1 MSAAWRYCPLCAA
14 ELITLTDGNDAGRD
28 ACPTGHFVHYVNPAT
43 TTFAFIERDGGEWL
57 ALRRAHEPCAGE
69 WDLPGGFIEAGERP
83 DESLLRE
90 IAEET
95 RLDVEIVGVIGAYSG
110 QYGAD
115 GKHTVDIGYHC
126 RVTGGELVISGE
138 KSEAGWFSLEA
149 FPEPAFE
156 GERRALAVLRAGR
169 RPARSA

>member
-1 MSAAWRYCPLCAA
+1 LSAAWRHCPLCAA
-14 ELITLTDGNDAGRD
+14 ELVTLTEGNDAGRD
-28 ACPTGHFVHYVNPAT
+28 GCPTGHFVHYVNPAT
-43 TTFAFIERDGGEWL
+43 TTFAFIERDGKWL
-57 ALRRAHEPCAGE
+57 ALRRAHEPYAGE

-95 RLDVEIVGVIGAYSG
+95 RLEVEIVGVIGAYSG
-110 QYGAD
+110 HYGVD

-126 RVTGGELVISGE
+126 RVTGGELEISDE
-138 KSEAGWFSLEA
+138 KSEFRWATLED

-156 GERRALAVLRAGR
+156 GERRALAALRAALHSGG
-169 RPARSA
+169 

>member
-1 MSAAWRYCPLCAA
+1 LSASWRFCPICAA
-14 ELITLTDGNDAGRD
+14 ELQTLTEGNDAGRE
-28 ACPTGHFVHYVNPAT
+28 ACPTGHFVHYENPAT
-43 TTFAFIERDGGEWL
+43 TTFAFIERDGRFL
-57 ALRRAHEPCAGE
+57 ILRRAHEPCAGE

-95 RLDVEIVGVIGAYSG
+95 QLEVEIVRVIGAYSG

-126 RVTGGELVISGE
+126 RVTGGELHISDE
-138 KSEAGWFSLEA
+138 KSQARWVTREECPPL
-149 FPEPAFE
+149 AFE
-156 GERRALAVLRAGR
+156 GERRALEDLG
-169 RPARSA
+169 

>member
-1 MSAAWRYCPLCAA
+1 MSAAWRHCPLCAA
-14 ELITLTDGNDAGRD
+14 ELVVLTEGNDAGRD

-43 TTFAFIERDGGEWL
+43 TTFAFIERDSEFL

-69 WDLPGGFIEAGERP
+69 WDLPGGFIEAGESP
-83 DESLLRE
+83 DDSLMRE
-90 IAEET
+90 ITEET
-95 RLDVEIVGVIGAYSG
+95 QLEVEIVGVIGAYSG

-126 RVTGGELVISGE
+126 RVTGGELQISEE
-138 KSEAGWFSLEA
+138 KSEARWVSLED

-156 GERRALAVLRAGR
+156 GERRALAALR
-169 RPARSA
+169 SSSS